1 MNFDEYV
8 KEVLL
13 ICKEEYDKAQAPQ
26 EHKDLYE
33 NYPHMFVF
41 SCVLDSQLDAERVWK
56 IPLILAEEVGGKE
69 FYRFLEKD
77 EE

>member
-1 MNFDEYV
+1 
-8 KEVLL
+8 
-13 ICKEEYDKAQAPQ
+13 
-26 EHKDLYE
+26 
-33 NYPHMFVF
+33 MFVF

-56 IPLILAEEVGGKE
+56 IPLILAEELGGKE